1 LPERGKRAFNG
12 VNGGPYGGRDVD
24 GKYYDKEVHQID
36 ADFVD
41 RGRGNSPAFGI
52 RHYAAEV
59 SYDCRGWIEKDKNNP
74 TDEMTA
80 CLCSSSD
87 DTFMCPVFSAPP
99 KPGKASVTAAFC
111 TSLKALI
118 TTLGQTDNNFVRC
131 LKASNPLAKR
141 VFQSALVLKQL
152 KYTGMLDTLKIRA
165 FGFPIS
171 KDYKEFRGWAK
182 ILAQDVAPE
191 PLDDAVEGM
200 VAHLQATYAEEIF
213 AELPK
218 NDQITKAT
226 QKDMAIVQGKPN
238 DAVKD
243 TPVVMMRDWFHR
255 GLVAKKRELLKVHYQ
270 MVACVTRAAERAND
284 YCVKKQAT
292 EDLKPLVR
300 AVVSRMHYLKKKH
313 KKLDMDA
320 RTNLTLFIRAN
331 LARSQYYQ
339 KRAAHFEVENRHQMQ
354 MLIHATVKRQEFYQ
368 LKLRAIEKDQR
379 HKAQDLIYA
388 TVKRQEFYQLKL
400 RAIEKDLRHKAQ
412 DLIHATVMRE
422 IFREQALLKAS
433 NEVQHK
439 ESKLFR
445 KQFKY
450 AAIQQIEMLEEK
462 EARDLALSDMFK
474 EDQYASDLFLARE
487 LEKFSQVKE
496 IVMMTASEARKKAGD
511 AMACVNHVLAQSDDG
526 YEAAYTQNQ
535 QKIEHECELR
545 LKQTM
550 IQMGLISEGRP
561 KLALPRLIP
570 LPNEHSDRHVRKNY
584 FRHLIKSL
592 ATKRGIITQKV
603 VHDSSAAELHQTPRG
618 GLYDARGKS
627 IPTPVPRISNTP
639 EMKQAFTPERKQQ
652 LIERVAQITQT
663 RDIRKMSALLEDL

>member
-1 LPERGKRAFNG
+1 
-12 VNGGPYGGRDVD
+12 
-24 GKYYDKEVHQID
+24 
-36 ADFVD
+36 
-41 RGRGNSPAFGI
+41 
-52 RHYAAEV
+52 
-59 SYDCRGWIEKDKNNP
+59 
-74 TDEMTA
+74 
-80 CLCSSSD
+80 
-87 DTFMCPVFSAPP
+87 
-99 KPGKASVTAAFC
+99 
-111 TSLKALI
+111 
-118 TTLGQTDNNFVRC
+118 
-131 LKASNPLAKR
+131 
-141 VFQSALVLKQL
+141 
-152 KYTGMLDTLKIRA
+152 
-165 FGFPIS
+165 
-171 KDYKEFRGWAK
+171 
-182 ILAQDVAPE
+182 
-191 PLDDAVEGM
+191 
-200 VAHLQATYAEEIF
+200 
-213 AELPK
+213 
-218 NDQITKAT
+218 
-226 QKDMAIVQGKPN
+226 
-238 DAVKD
+238 
-243 TPVVMMRDWFHR
+243 
-255 GLVAKKRELLKVHYQ
+255 
-270 MVACVTRAAERAND
+270 
-284 YCVKKQAT
+284 
-292 EDLKPLVR
+292 
-300 AVVSRMHYLKKKH
+300 
-313 KKLDMDA
+313 
-320 RTNLTLFIRAN
+320 
-331 LARSQYYQ
+331 
-339 KRAAHFEVENRHQMQ
+339 
-354 MLIHATVKRQEFYQ
+354 
-368 LKLRAIEKDQR
+368 
-379 HKAQDLIYA
+379 LIYA

-462 EARDLALSDMFK
+462 EARDLALSDMCK